1 MRRVDIYGKRGEGRP
16 LGFDRQKLGK
26 FGLYT
31 KKISMRTG
39 NDLIR
44 SVFFQET
51 TCG

>member
-1 MRRVDIYGKRGEGRP
+1 MRRVDIYGKRGEGL

-39 NDLIR
+39 NDLIQ